1 MQVGIG
7 AWIQEVLH
15 LAFPKSSLLKLRFVK
30 IFQFVLVKRGGLETM
45 LSDFKALAALW
56 EVCS

>member
-7 AWIQEVLH
+7 AWTQEVLH
-15 LAFPKSSLLKLRFVK
+15 LAFPKSSLLKLHFVK
-30 IFQFVLVKRGGLETM
+30 IFLFVLVVGGLETM
-45 LSDFKALAALW
+45 LSDFKALAALR